1 MRWRYAG
8 PIVLPF
14 LLMFSITLKA
24 RNDSRSAKPA
34 EASAESNDNREDQ
47 ESATVKLTPEQTQ
60 WVENTIRLMSV
71 EEKVGQVLFA
81 TYHGSFTSTDSPAY
95 TQMLHSIND
104 LHVGG
109 FITITH
115 GSPLGIVK
123 SQAYPT
129 AVLTNQ
135 LQSKSKL
142 PLLIGADFERG
153 TAMRLDEGTS
163 FPTAMALAAAGNPKD
178 AYTDGKN
185 YGSGSTRRG
194 YSMDLRAGG
203 RREQ

>member
-1 MRWRYAG
+1 M
-8 PIVLPF
+8 
-14 LLMFSITLKA
+14 MH
-24 RNDSRSAKPA
+24 D
-34 EASAESNDNREDQ
+34 
-47 ESATVKLTPEQTQ
+47 
-60 WVENTIRLMSV
+60 
-71 EEKVGQVLFA
+71 
-81 TYHGSFTSTDSPAY
+81 
-95 TQMLHSIND
+95 IND

-115 GSPLGIVK
+115 GSPLGIIK

-153 TAMRLDEGTS
+153 AAMRLDEGTS

-178 AYTDGKN
+178 AYTMGKITALEARAV
-185 YGSGSTRRG
+185 GH
-194 YSMDLRAGG
+194 SMDLRAGG
-203 RREQ
+203 RREQQSRQPHHQHALVWRRSRAVSEYVASLFAACKKMAASPPQNISPGTATPPRIRTSIFL